1 MSFPSDVSKYVCA
14 SMHGS
19 LLPDNTKLKLKNL
32 KNIARLTKNARHTIK
47 NPKQKDCMKSATA
60 KANANIALVKYWGKR
75 DSELNL
81 PMNSSISITL
91 DKLSTTTT
99 VELDLS
105 LTHDIVIL
113 DNLVLE
119 ASSIQYKRISKHLDL
134 FRNHTCHKAKVTTSN
149 NFPTGSGLASS
160 SSGFAALTIAAAKAY
175 NLKLDNKELSILA
188 RQGSGSASRSIYG
201 GFVQWHK
208 GTKADGSDSFAEQLA
223 PASHWPELSVL
234 VCIVDKKAKNVSS
247 RIGMDQTV
255 KTSPFYQG
263 WLDTIET
270 DLQKMNDAIKNK
282 DFELMGTTAEQNCL
296 KMHGT
301 MHTTNPPIIYWKPTT
316 IEIMQCVHKL
326 RAAGIPCYF
335 TMDAGPQVK
344 ILYLDTNKNAVYEQL
359 KLINGI
365 NTIISCK
372 IN

>member
-1 MSFPSDVSKYVCA
+1 MA
-14 SMHGS
+14 
-19 LLPDNTKLKLKNL
+19 
-32 KNIARLTKNARHTIK
+32 
-47 NPKQKDCMKSATA
+47 ATA

-99 VELDLS
+99 VELNPV

-119 ASSIQYKRISKHLDL
+119 TSSIQYKRISKHLDL
-134 FRNHTCHKAKVTTSN
+134 FRNKTSHKAKVTTSN

-175 NLKLDNKELSILA
+175 NLRLDKKTLSIIA
-188 RQGSGSASRSIYG
+188 RQGSGSASRSIHG
-201 GFVQWHK
+201 GFVEWHK
-208 GTKADGSDSFAEQLA
+208 GTKDDGSDSFAAQIE

-234 VCIVDKKAKNVSS
+234 VCIVDQKSKTVSS
-247 RIGMDQTV
+247 RVGMEQTV
-255 KTSPFYQG
+255 KTSPFYQS

-270 DLQKMNDAIKNK
+270 DLQNMRDSIKNK
-282 DFELMGTTAEQNCL
+282 DFELLGKTAEHNCL

-301 MHTTNPPIIYWKPTT
+301 MQTTNPPIIYWKPTT
-316 IEIMQCVHKL
+316 IVIMQCVHRL
-326 RAAGIPCYF
+326 RATGIQCYF

-344 ILYLDTNKNAVYEQL
+344 VLCLETNKKAVHEQL
-359 KLINGI
+359 QLMDGI
-365 NTIISCK
+365 QIISCK
-372 IN
+372 IS